1 MLRVM
6 TIDRLE
12 EGKENKKGRN
22 GKARSTG
29 KAAKAHAPEREK
41 ACRWSRWPDLRGHV
55 PGNGAARRAGRP
67 GFDLIK
73 LVTFSVLSLPRATCW
88 GPLRWVS
95 GSPGSHGTRTWRVA
109 IAPDA

>member
-29 KAAKAHAPEREK
+29 KAAKASVTCVVLGNTRLSARKPVAGLAGRTCVAMSPETAP
-41 ACRWSRWPDLRGHV
+41 
-55 PGNGAARRAGRP
+55 RAGLA
-67 GFDLIK
+67 GQ
-73 LVTFSVLSLPRATCW
+73 
-88 GPLRWVS
+88 VS
-95 GSPGSHGTRTWRVA
+95 
-109 IAPDA
+109 I